1 MKSHPCRV
9 SVKAFGAVSVDER
22 PRWHF
27 RFAERFNSQTY
38 LDFLK
43 QIVRGNVRNVFLVA
57 DNVGYHKSHA
67 VQEWIAANPDR
78 IELHYLPAYSPELNP
93 VEGVWRITK
102 RKSTHNRYFATKGE
116 LHEHVFRRFNRFQG
130 NPVALSAAVRSWV
143 PQAG

>member
-67 VQEWIAANPDR
+67 VQEWIAAITAR
-78 IELHYLPAYSPELNP
+78 SPWP
-93 VEGVWRITK
+93 GSGHFCSMTM
-102 RKSTHNRYFATKGE
+102 
-116 LHEHVFRRFNRFQG
+116 
-130 NPVALSAAVRSWV
+130 AA
-143 PQAG
+143 